1 METQPSRSLVPR
13 RLWPTAVL
21 LALVPCLFDFLTRLL
36 SSSPSRSAALSS
48 AAAVLLRE
56 ALRYT
61 VALWVFVRLAVRG
74 GGERPRGHLG
84 GTVAG
89 SLLSGL
95 LLFLLSLPASDWL
108 APFGAPSRL
117 LFELAEAAIVG
128 WCLLAAQTAW
138 EERWYTPAIGALLGA
153 VISSISL
160 AWMPL
165 EGGFSMALLWGTRTL
180 MTYGPLAL
188 LFHLVY
194 RRQKAADKPNNRRC
208 DVSCLP

>member
-1 METQPSRSLVPR
+1 MVTQPSRSSVPR
-13 RLWPTAVL
+13 RLWPTAAL
-21 LALVPCLFDFLTRLL
+21 LALVPSLFDFLTRFFANTV
-36 SSSPSRSAALSS
+36 SSSAALSS
-48 AAAVLLRE
+48 AAGVLLRE

-61 VALWVFVRLAVRG
+61 VALWVFGRLAVHG

-95 LLFLLSLPASDWL
+95 VLLLLSLPLSDWL
-108 APFGAPSRL
+108 APFGTPSRL

-138 EERWYTPAIGALLGA
+138 EGRWYTPVIGALIGA

-194 RRQKAADKPNNRRC
+194 RRRRVDKDGLKAIE
-208 DVSCLP
+208 